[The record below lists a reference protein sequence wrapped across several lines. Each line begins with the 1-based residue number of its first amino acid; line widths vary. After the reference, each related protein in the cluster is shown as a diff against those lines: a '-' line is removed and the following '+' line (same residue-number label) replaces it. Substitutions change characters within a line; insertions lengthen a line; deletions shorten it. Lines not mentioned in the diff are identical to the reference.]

1 MKQEEYYFIEQW
13 KKEMISKIQLAH
25 PEWKKKKLDEY
36 LDNVIEK
43 NLKDPRCVIHNS
55 YKDKTANTSL
65 LNTIEFI
72 HRNQPI
78 LGGYGVMFQNQNQVY
93 NPAAHMLLDSIN
105 KRKKLKKE
113 RKKYDKRSYQF
124 LVLDIAQGNEKVI
137 ANSFYGANG
146 TKTSTFYNRDLAS
159 SITATGQAE
168 IATAETSFES
178 LMSNNTKF
186 FDMDEAILYIDRIIK
201 EEYEYEIPKLKDAKE
216 KAFEKVRKTM
226 MYQNKFNEELMMK
239 IFNHLSEEDCV
250 KIYYKNNIIEFL
262 RDYKPARKIL
272 KDVINN
278 TKEFRNPN
286 EVPEDILPK
295 LEELWNC
302 INCFVV
308 YNYTVRNRI
317 ERDKYHPRLTC
328 VTQDTDSTMLTLL
341 NIKNFMV
348 DEFADDEVAA
358 ETQDDFDFIMINI
371 ICYLLTNY
379 SHVFFERYCTDVHIP
394 EEYHWMI
401 NMKNEFYY
409 PILLDTD
416 SKKHYITLTKL
427 QEGVE
432 IKPPKIEI
440 HGLEMA
446 KAETSEVT
454 KDFFFNIIQ
463 DDIMYTDKIDVAKII
478 RKVKGFEHT
487 IHDSLASGK
496 LEFLPLK
503 SVKEMAAYDMP
514 FSEQG
519 IRAACT
525 WNWLYPDMQINL
537 PDKFLA
543 LSIACRKK
551 KVFDEIRGI
560 PENYRRIIEDKIF
573 NSDEKSLRTAGF
585 NIIAIPQNL
594 DAIPDWLIPLIDY
607 DKMIEDNV
615 SKFNAILKSLGSL
628 TLKTRSTSNHMTN
641 IISF

>member
-1 MKQEEYYFIEQW
+1 MKDYYFIDKW
-13 KKEMISKIQLAH
+13 KDEMTEKIKLVH
-25 PEWKKKKLDEY
+25 PEYTEKKIHKY
-36 LDNVIEK
+36 LDKIIEK
-43 NLKDPRCVIHNS
+43 KFKDRPCMIRNT
-55 YKDKTANTSL
+55 YKNQEANTSL

-72 HRNQPI
+72 HRRKPI
-78 LGGYGVMFQNQNQVY
+78 LGGYGVMFQNQHDVY

-113 RKKYDKRSYQF
+113 RKNYDKRSYQF

-168 IATAETSFES
+168 IATAETSFEA

-186 FDMDEAILYIDRIIK
+186 FDMDEMILYINRIIH
-201 EEYEYEIPKLKDAKE
+201 EEYKFDLPTLENAKE
-216 KAFEKVRKTM
+216 KAYQKLVDTM
-226 MYQNKFNEELMMK
+226 MYSQKLNEKLLQE
-239 IFNHLSEEDCV
+239 IFANLSNEDCT

-262 RDYKPARKIL
+262 KDYKPARKIL
-272 KDVINN
+272 KHLIND

-286 EVPEDILPK
+286 EVPEDILPDLK
-295 LEELWNC
+295 QLWEYLD
-302 INCFVV
+302 CFVV

-317 ERDKYHPRLTC
+317 ERDKYHPRHTC

-348 DEFADDEVAA
+348 DEFANDEVAA

-379 SHVFFERYCTDVHIP
+379 SHVFFDRYCTDVNIP

-446 KAETSEVT
+446 KAETSKVT
-454 KDFFFNIIQ
+454 KDFFFGIIR
-463 DDIMYTDKIDVAKII
+463 DDIMYAERIDVSKIL
-478 RKVKGFEHT
+478 RKVKNFEHT
-487 IHDSLASGK
+487 IHESLHDGK
-496 LEFLPLK
+496 MEFLPLK
-503 SVKEMAAYDMP
+503 SVKEKSAYDSP

-519 IRAACT
+519 IRAAYT
-525 WNWLYPDMQINL
+525 WNFLYPNMQIDL
-537 PDKFLA
+537 PDKILA
-543 LSIACRKK
+543 LAIDCKK
-551 KVFDEIRGI
+551 ESNLDDYDIPSEFKELIR
-560 PENYRRIIEDKIF
+560 ENIF
-573 NSDEKSLRTAGF
+573 QSDEKSLRTSGF
-585 NIIAIPQNL
+585 NIIGIPQNIEK
-594 DAIPDWLIPLIDY
+594 IPGWIIPMIDY
-607 DKMIEDNV
+607 KKMIDDNV
-615 SKFNAILKSLGSL
+615 SKFNAVLKSLGSVV
-628 TLKTRSTSNHMTN
+628 LKTRSNSNHMTN
-641 IISF
+641 IVSF